1 MILTII
7 DDENN
12 RLTTVRIVESVEVY
26 HEDDGGN
33 CSIII
38 NGKYRVTSKSEY
50 RMIELFKHT
59 STMLKNDLHYM
70 IFKDETGE
78 YTISQF
84 NPEKIR

>member
-12 RLTTVRIVESVEVY
+12 RLTTVRIVESVEVD
-26 HEDDGGN
+26 HDDDGN

-78 YTISQF
+78 YTIGQF